1 MIVEALYVYGGT
13 QQSKHSSTVMTT
25 STTPHKSSKN
35 AKTLSPQQERFC
47 ELVAAGENH
56 TDAYIKA
63 GFKTKREN
71 ARKNATRLTT
81 NDDIQQ
87 RITELRKVEPVLVEA
102 KMTKEEKL
110 KILAKMIRAPF
121 DSKEVKIN
129 DILRAIELHSKLMG
143 HFEPD
148 RSEINLNRPA
158 LQSIRERAAEV
169 GYALAKQYGNSNT

>member
-1 MIVEALYVYGGT
+1 
-13 QQSKHSSTVMTT
+13 MTT
-25 STTPHKSSKN
+25 SQASHLKPKPKQ
-35 AKTLSPQQERFC
+35 ALSPQQERFC

-81 NDDIQQ
+81 NDDIQK
-87 RITELRKVEPVLVEA
+87 RITELRKVDPVLVDA

-110 KILAKMIRAPF
+110 QILAKMIRSPF
-121 DSKEVKIN
+121 DSKDVKIN

-158 LQSIRERAAEV
+158 LQSIRERAAEI
-169 GYALAKQYGNSNT
+169 GYALSKNYNQLQSTAAPGNDRSS